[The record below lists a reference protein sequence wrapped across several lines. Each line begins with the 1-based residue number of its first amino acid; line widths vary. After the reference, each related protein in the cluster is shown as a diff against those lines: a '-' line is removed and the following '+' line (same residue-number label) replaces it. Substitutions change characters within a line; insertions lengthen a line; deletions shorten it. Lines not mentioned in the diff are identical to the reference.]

1 MHITNQCLRK
11 GLSSRTN
18 DALKE
23 KDILSETHSNDLNQ
37 SDQMIVLATEVLYCP
52 IEQVS
57 ARAGTASLLPVWPL
71 IFCCQGLFDPL
82 KLVRIWDMK
91 SQPLISPEQD
101 LHFEIIQP
109 RC

>member
-18 DALKE
+18 AALKE

-52 IEQVS
+52 IAQVS
-57 ARAGTASLLPVWPL
+57 TRAGTASLLPVWPL